1 MASRQ
6 NVSDKAGKTV
16 KKPPVPRKKV
26 AAKAPAKAPST
37 APMPTP
43 ASAKS
48 LLHAGLKAL
57 GSVRDDVV
65 MRQNNVIDSLLGMAP
80 GKSGKADPKGVLPR
94 GLKALDPFGIRKFE
108 DVFDQRV
115 ATSLQHLGL
124 PSAEEF
130 KALQEEVKR
139 LRAQLEALQ
148 PSPPKAAPSARR
160 KR

>member
-6 NVSDKAGKTV
+6 NVSDKAV
-16 KKPPVPRKKV
+16 KKQPVPRKKA
-26 AAKAPAKAPST
+26 AAKAPAAAPSP
-37 APMPTP
+37 APTPTP

-57 GSVRDDVV
+57 GSVRNDVV
-65 MRQNNVIDSLLGMAP
+65 MRQNNVIDSLLGIAP
-80 GKSGKADPKGVLPR
+80 GKATAADPKGALPR

-139 LRAQLEALQ
+139 LRAQLDALQ
-148 PSPPKAAPSARR
+148 PTPPKAAPTARR

>member
-6 NVSDKAGKTV
+6 NASDSKAGK
-16 KKPPVPRKKV
+16 KPPAPRKKA
-26 AAKAPAKAPST
+26 AAKAPAAP
-37 APMPTP
+37 AAPTP

-48 LLHAGLKAL
+48 LLQAGLKAL

-65 MRQNNVIDSLLGMAP
+65 MRQNNVIDSLLGIAP
-80 GKSGKADPKGVLPR
+80 GKAAAADAKGVLPR
-94 GLKALDPFGIRKFE
+94 SLKALDPFGIRKFE

-124 PSAEEF
+124 PTAEEF

-139 LRAQLEALQ
+139 LRAQLDQLQ
-148 PSPPKAAPSARR
+148 PSQPKTAPAAPAARR

>member
-6 NVSDKAGKTV
+6 NVSDKAGK
-16 KKPPVPRKKV
+16 KPPVPRKKA
-26 AAKAPAKAPST
+26 AAKAPAAAPSPAST
-37 APMPTP
+37 PTP

-65 MRQNNVIDSLLGMAP
+65 MRQNNVIDSLLGIAP
-80 GKSGKADPKGVLPR
+80 GKAGRADPKGVLPR

-130 KALQEEVKR
+130 KALQEDVKR

-148 PSPPKAAPSARR
+148 PSPPSPPKAAPTARR

>member
-6 NVSDKAGKTV
+6 NASDSKAGK
-16 KKPPVPRKKV
+16 KPPAPRKKA
-26 AAKAPAKAPST
+26 AAKASAAPAA
-37 APMPTP
+37 PTP

-48 LLHAGLKAL
+48 LLQAGLKAL

-65 MRQNNVIDSLLGMAP
+65 MRQNNVIDSLLGIAP
-80 GKSGKADPKGVLPR
+80 GKAAAAADSKGVLPR

-115 ATSLQHLGL
+115 ATSLEHLGL
-124 PSAEEF
+124 PTAEEF

-139 LRAQLEALQ
+139 LRAQLDQLQ
-148 PSPPKAAPSARR
+148 PSQPKAAPAAPVVRR

>member
-1 MASRQ
+1 M
-6 NVSDKAGKTV
+6 
-16 KKPPVPRKKV
+16 KKPPVPRKKA
-26 AAKAPAKAPST
+26 AAKAPAAAPNP

-65 MRQNNVIDSLLGMAP
+65 MRQNNVIDSLLGITSGKP
-80 GKSGKADPKGVLPR
+80 GKPGKADPKGVLPR

-148 PSPPKAAPSARR
+148 TSPPSPPKAAPTARR